1 MAKLTDLRALVDA
14 ARQQASA
21 KAPDATTRT
30 RREIPPPVAAAHHS
44 VDAPLRRHI
53 ASTKHATTDI
63 DLARVFADV
72 TRMPARNRAAATQPR
87 PAAIPRHRIADEQEA
102 LELSKYGAEPS
113 PHSWDIGQELEGEQT
128 FLRQGL
134 GSDIL
139 TKLRRSHWTIQGVL
153 DLHGMT
159 TDQAHDTLADFL
171 VEARTRGWRCVRVI
185 HGKGLTSPNR
195 EPVLKGKVRRWL
207 MQWDDVLAYC
217 EAARNAGGG
226 GAVVVLLRGRSTT
239 KS

>member
-1 MAKLTDLRALVDA
+1 VAKLTDLRALVDA
-14 ARQQASA
+14 ARQQAGP
-21 KAPDATTRT
+21 KAPDESTGKHRPSAAPITT
-30 RREIPPPVAAAHHS
+30 AHRS
-44 VDAPLRRHI
+44 GNGGLRRHI
-53 ASTKHATTDI
+53 ASTKHATADI
-63 DLARVFADV
+63 DLAQAFADV
-72 TRMPARNRAAATQPR
+72 TRMPARNRAVATQPR

-102 LELSKYGAEPS
+102 LQLSKYGAEPS

-159 TDQAHDTLADFL
+159 TDEAHDTLADFL
-171 VEARTRGWRCVRVI
+171 VDARTRGWRCVRII